1 MCTFIEGYL
10 QNPSMAV
17 SSAVKE
23 AGSLLWADSIDDEL
37 IYEQIS
43 TPQFRLYEELL
54 DFSYLCTYDRYDD
67 DDHYSLRSA
76 SDSSADLSCGGFG
89 FCQKGKDRYG
99 RDDGSSQGADDF

>member
-23 AGSLLWADSIDDEL
+23 AGSLIWADSIDDEL

-54 DFSYLCTYDRYDD
+54 DFSYLCTYDRYNDSD
-67 DDHYSLRSA
+67 NGGSGA
-76 SDSSADLSCGGFG
+76 SDGSADLS
-89 FCQKGKDRYG
+89 YG
-99 RDDGSSQGADDF
+99 VPGLS

>member
-10 QNPSMAV
+10 QNPSLAV

-67 DDHYSLRSA
+67 SDNGGGSA
-76 SDSSADLSCGGFG
+76 SDGSADLS
-89 FCQKGKDRYG
+89 YG
-99 RDDGSSQGADDF
+99 VSGLS

>member
-1 MCTFIEGYL
+1 MIGLWLCHKPIIFMCTFIEGYL
-10 QNPSMAV
+10 QNPSLAV

-37 IYEQIS
+37 VYEQIS

-67 DDHYSLRSA
+67 SDNGGSSA
-76 SDSSADLSCGGFG
+76 SDGSADLS
-89 FCQKGKDRYG
+89 YG
-99 RDDGSSQGADDF
+99 VSGLS